1 MLRRLRNNTQTLA
14 LRERILK
21 GAVSNFITQRRAR
34 SDFAPPSRHREPA
47 ATLPR
52 RPPRILEGAG
62 GDSPRKTRRN
72 PVSVAA
78 RELLNSRGGT
88 HLYWIAAAG
97 LDFQAETRGL
107 AFTLGLL
114 RRQRWVFDDGRRDHF
129 QLFKNGRAEPL
140 CPGIRSGE
148 E

>member
-1 MLRRLRNNTQTLA
+1 M
-14 LRERILK
+14 I
-21 GAVSNFITQRRAR
+21 
-34 SDFAPPSRHREPA
+34 AP
-47 ATLPR
+47 
-52 RPPRILEGAG
+52 
-62 GDSPRKTRRN
+62 PRKTRRN

-88 HLYWIAAAG
+88 LLYWIAAAG